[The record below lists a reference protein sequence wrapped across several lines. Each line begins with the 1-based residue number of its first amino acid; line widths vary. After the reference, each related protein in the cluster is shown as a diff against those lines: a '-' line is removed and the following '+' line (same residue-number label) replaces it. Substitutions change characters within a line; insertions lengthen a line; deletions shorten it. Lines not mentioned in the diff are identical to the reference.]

1 MKVKR
6 ALISVFDKSGLET
19 FAKGLTDLGVQVIST
34 GGTARLLKDN
44 GIPVTLVEEVTGFPE
59 MLDGRVKT
67 MHPRLMAGI
76 LARRDVPEHMSTIAE
91 HDIEPV
97 DMVVCSLYPFEEVA
111 GRRGVEDEV
120 VIENI
125 DIGGPSMIRAAAKNH
140 AGVAVVTSHTDYDAL
155 LEELRANDGELSYE
169 TLRDLATKAFH
180 RTAHYDFVIANWF
193 SEAEGD
199 FPHYVMRDYEKVMDV
214 KYGENPHQ
222 RAAYY
227 AEVGMRQHLLSQV
240 EQLHGRQ
247 MSFNNLYDLN
257 AARAIC
263 EEFTLPCV
271 TIIKHN
277 NPCGCALAENLA
289 AAYDKAFDCDPV
301 SAFGSVIAVNR
312 TVDVPTAER
321 LSELF
326 VEVLFAPG
334 YDPAALEI
342 LTRKQDIRIL
352 ENRERRQVNPGEL
365 DAKRVLGGI
374 LVQDKDSDAEERDEM
389 TVATKQHPTE
399 QEWGDLLFAFRVA
412 KHVKSNA
419 IVDRQGPRHARRR
432 RRPDEP
438 RRLDAHRHR
447 EGARRP
453 QGRGRRLR
461 RLLPVPGR
469 RRDGHRGR
477 RDRVHA
483 ARRLQGRRGG
493 RSRPATSSAPRWCS
507 PAGATSC
514 TDGDVRQRRRKGRP
528 SSRPFLSG
536 ATMRDL
542 SEIRATAGADRR
554 RRAPA
559 RAAREGPRRHG
570 ARAQRRAGRALPLP
584 GAVPVRE
591 RGLRRLGRDLRD
603 GLGREA
609 RRALEHRVA
618 PTTTRTSAAPRS

>member
-6 ALISVFDKSGLET
+6 ALISVFDKSGLDT

-34 GGTARLLKDN
+34 GGTARLLKDS

-76 LARRDVPEHMSTIAE
+76 LARRDVPEHMTTIAE
-91 HDIEPV
+91 HDIEPI

-111 GRRGVEDEV
+111 GRRGVSDEV

-140 AGVAVVTSHTDYDAL
+140 AGVAVVTSHEDYDAL
-155 LEELRANDGELSYE
+155 LEELRANDAELGYE
-169 TLRDLATKAFH
+169 TLRGLATKAFH

-193 SEAEGD
+193 SESEGD
-199 FPHYVMRDYEKVMDV
+199 FPSYVMRDYEKIMDL

-227 AEVGMRQHLLSQV
+227 AEVGLRQHLLSQV

-263 EEFTLPCV
+263 DEFTLPCA

-277 NPCGCALAENLA
+277 NPCGCALAESLA
-289 AAYDKAFDCDPV
+289 AAYDKAYECDPV

-326 VEVLFAPG
+326 VEVLFAPA
-334 YDPAALEI
+334 YDEAALEI

-352 ENRERRQVNPGEL
+352 ETRERRQMNPGEL
-365 DAKRVLGGI
+365 DYKRVRGGV

-389 TVATKQHPTE
+389 TVATKRLPSE

-419 IVDRQGPRHARRR
+419 IVIAKDLGTLGVGAGQMSRVDSTRIAIEKARS
-432 RRPDEP
+432 D
-438 RRLDAHRHR
+438 LTGSVVGSDAFFPFADAV
-447 EGARRP
+447 ELAIQAGVTAFMQPGGSKGDATAIETCDKLGAAMVFT
-453 QGRGRRLR
+453 GRR
-461 RLLPVPGR
+461 
-469 RRDGHRGR
+469 H
-477 RDRVHA
+477 
-483 ARRLQGRRGG
+483 
-493 RSRPATSSAPRWCS
+493 
-507 PAGATSC
+507 
-514 TDGDVRQRRRKGRP
+514 
-528 SSRPFLSG
+528 FL
-536 ATMRDL
+536 
-542 SEIRATAGADRR
+542 
-554 RRAPA
+554 
-559 RAAREGPRRHG
+559 H
-570 ARAQRRAGRALPLP
+570 
-584 GAVPVRE
+584 
-591 RGLRRLGRDLRD
+591 
-603 GLGREA
+603 
-609 RRALEHRVA
+609 
-618 PTTTRTSAAPRS
+618 

>member
-1 MKVKR
+1 VKVKR

-76 LARRDVPEHMSTIAE
+76 LARRDVPEHMSTIAD

-111 GRRGVEDEV
+111 GRRGVTDEV

-140 AGVAVVTSHTDYDAL
+140 AGVAVVTSHTDYDAV
-155 LEELRANDGELSYE
+155 LEELRANDGELAYE

-199 FPHYVMRDYEKVMDV
+199 FPHFVMREYAKVMDV

-222 RAAYY
+222 RGAYY
-227 AEVGMRQHLLSQV
+227 SEVGRRQHLLSQV

-257 AARAIC
+257 AARSIC
-263 EEFTLPCV
+263 AEFTLPCV
-271 TIIKHN
+271 TIVKHN

-289 AAYDKAFDCDPV
+289 AAYDKAFACDPV

-312 TVDVPTAER
+312 TVDVATAER

-334 YDPAALEI
+334 YDADALEI

-352 ENRERRQVNPGEL
+352 ENRERRQINPGEL
-365 DAKRVLGGI
+365 DSKRVLGGI
-374 LVQDKDSDAEERDEM
+374 LVQDRDNDPEERDEM
-389 TVATKQHPTE
+389 TVATKKHPTE

-419 IVDRQGPRHARRR
+419 IVVARDLATLGVGAGQMSRVDSTR
-432 RRPDEP
+432 IAIDKARFDLKGAVVGSDAFYPFPDAVEIAIEAGVTAFMQP
-438 RRLDAHRHR
+438 GGSKGDEAAVEVCDAHD
-447 EGARRP
+447 AAMVMT
-453 QGRGRRLR
+453 GRR
-461 RLLPVPGR
+461 
-469 RRDGHRGR
+469 H
-477 RDRVHA
+477 
-483 ARRLQGRRGG
+483 
-493 RSRPATSSAPRWCS
+493 
-507 PAGATSC
+507 
-514 TDGDVRQRRRKGRP
+514 
-528 SSRPFLSG
+528 FL
-536 ATMRDL
+536 
-542 SEIRATAGADRR
+542 
-554 RRAPA
+554 
-559 RAAREGPRRHG
+559 H
-570 ARAQRRAGRALPLP
+570 
-584 GAVPVRE
+584 
-591 RGLRRLGRDLRD
+591 
-603 GLGREA
+603 
-609 RRALEHRVA
+609 
-618 PTTTRTSAAPRS
+618 